1 MEIVVAELGETADED
16 QIYRLTY
23 DGSVGDESGFV
34 AMGGQA
40 EAISNSLRASHREGL
55 QLGEAIRVALR
66 SLEAGHQQGGHA
78 TESLRTDQLEVA
90 VLDRNRPRR
99 AFRRIAGAALERL
112 LGEAR
117 PRRARRDRWGSRC
130 RRKLCWRG

>member
-1 MEIVVAELGETADED
+1 
-16 QIYRLTY
+16 
-23 DGSVGDESGFV
+23 
-34 AMGGQA
+34 MGGQA
-40 EAISNSLRASHREGL
+40 EAISSSLRASHREGL

-66 SLEAGHQQGGHA
+66 SLEAGHQQGGQG

-112 LGEAR
+112 LREASRGGPGEAAGKTTAASDTAASDTVEPASAGDAADDSPEGEGGGRR
-117 PRRARRDRWGSRC
+117 PSAG
-130 RRKLCWRG
+130 